1 MNPAF
6 VCTVVEI
13 DGWPLNTCMA
23 QSSACANRGQ
33 GTGTKVHNKSCY
45 ASFCKVKPNP
55 GHSILS
61 ATADLVIPLLFAD
74 VPDIFSPLPCALK
87 HLFRNKRR
95 QNQRNPPHILLF
107 TLVCKH
113 KATFWSRTFPMGE
126 LMSPGVGFPN
136 NLVLLQSIKGFVS
149 MFLSMCAWFPY
160 NTPSRFPTCLTSS
173 HLKEKIKHVI

>member
-1 MNPAF
+1 M
-6 VCTVVEI
+6 
-13 DGWPLNTCMA
+13 
-23 QSSACANRGQ
+23 
-33 GTGTKVHNKSCY
+33 
-45 ASFCKVKPNP
+45 KPNP

-61 ATADLVIPLLFAD
+61 PTADLVIPLLFAD

-113 KATFWSRTFPMGE
+113 EATFWSRTFPMGE

-136 NLVLLQSIKGFVS
+136 NLVLLHQSRGLSQCSFPCVHDFPIILPAD
-149 MFLSMCAWFPY
+149 FLPV
-160 NTPSRFPTCLTSS
+160 LL
-173 HLKEKIKHVI
+173 HLIRKKKLNM